1 MEVSLDDKALEDL
14 KKLDEGVRDEIFDK
28 LQKLEDEGMSITEVS
43 PWEDNRGELLFRLKI
58 KEDKTDYR
66 AFFDIEDG
74 KAVIYGIFHRDEAYE
89 NSVKKEVDKRI
100 E

>member
-1 MEVSLDDKALEDL
+1 MDISLDKNAAEDLEDL
-14 KKLDEGVRDEIFDK
+14 NEEVSEEVLDK
-28 LQKLEDEGMSITEVS
+28 LQKLKNEGMSISEVS

-58 KEDKTDYR
+58 KEDDTDHR

-74 KAVIYGIFHRDEAYE
+74 KTVIYGIFHRDEAYE
-89 NSVKKEVDKRI
+89 NSVKKELENRI

>member
-1 MEVSLDDKALEDL
+1 MEVRLDDRALEDL
-14 KKLDEGVRDEIFDK
+14 ENLDAEVSDRIFDK
-28 LQKLEDEGMSITEVS
+28 FQKLEDEGMSITEVS
-43 PWEDNRGELLFRLKI
+43 PWEDNSGELLFRLKI

-74 KAVIYGIFHRDEAYE
+74 KAVIYGVFHRDEAYE
-89 NSVKKEVDKRI
+89 NSVKKEVENRI